1 MIFQRGEIEKIVP
14 EPSETYFIYRIFGI
28 GKSYVGMSKDPLR
41 RFEDHLT
48 GKGSQLLLHDIV
60 NLGLSSFSFEILSE
74 IKTDDKE
81 MVEQSEDYY
90 ITKYNSLHPMGY
102 NLRMNRTLVANGTT
116 NSESFNISAKFVHG
130 SGNNKYFS
138 VGQFSNARSYQTLLN
153 LPLCSSIKQKR
164 KYKFAYI
171 EIRIDTE
178 RQFQIGQ
185 SYELNLKLWDG
196 ELIII

>member
-1 MIFQRGEIEKIVP
+1 MFFERKNVEIP
-14 EPSETYFIYRIFGI
+14 EPSETWCIYRIYGI

-48 GKGSQLLLHDIV
+48 GKGSQLLLFDIV
-60 NLGLSSFSFEILSE
+60 NLGLSSYSFEILAE
-74 IKTDDKE
+74 MKTDDKE

-90 ITKYNSLHPMGY
+90 ITKYNSLSPMGY
-102 NLRMNRTLVANGTT
+102 NLRMNRTLVPNGST

-185 SYELNLKLWDG
+185 SYELNLKLYEQ